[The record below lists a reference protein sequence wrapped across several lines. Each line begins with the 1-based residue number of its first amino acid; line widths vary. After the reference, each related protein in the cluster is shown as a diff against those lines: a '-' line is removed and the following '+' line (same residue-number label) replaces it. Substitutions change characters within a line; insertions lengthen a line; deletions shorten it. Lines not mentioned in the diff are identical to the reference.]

1 MGFAEAGGYAMK
13 LELLMDGSPVTL
25 ENVARSAQSLTFE
38 RNGKTYSFR
47 SQRLP
52 DGATLL
58 EQEVSAG
65 VWKRMSAASW
75 QVKDVRRVQLG
86 HVEASISEVK
96 KGAAHGGGEGVLS
109 PVAPMP
115 GLIRQIL
122 VSVGDAI
129 TRGTP
134 LLVME
139 AMKLQTTIAAV
150 GDGVVEVIRV
160 KEGDLVTD
168 GAELIKLRPSD
179 KK

>member
-1 MGFAEAGGYAMK
+1 MK
-13 LELLMDGSPVTL
+13 LELQMDGSPVTL
-25 ENVARSAQSLTFE
+25 ENVSRSAQSVTFE
-38 RNGKTYSFR
+38 LNGKTYSFR

-52 DGATLL
+52 DGSTLL
-58 EQEVSAG
+58 EQEVSVG

-96 KGAAHGGGEGVLS
+96 KGAAHGGGEAALS

-122 VSVGDAI
+122 VKVGEVV

-139 AMKLQTTIAAV
+139 AMKLQTTLAAG
-150 GDGVVEVIRV
+150 GDGVVEAIRV

>member
-1 MGFAEAGGYAMK
+1 
-13 LELLMDGSPVTL
+13 
-25 ENVARSAQSLTFE
+25 
-38 RNGKTYSFR
+38 
-47 SQRLP
+47 
-52 DGATLL
+52 
-58 EQEVSAG
+58 
-65 VWKRMSAASW
+65 MSAASW
-75 QVKDVRRVQLG
+75 QVKDVRRVQLA

-96 KGAAHGGGEGVLS
+96 KGAAHGGGEVALS

-122 VSVGDAI
+122 VKVGEAV

-139 AMKLQTTIAAV
+139 AMKLQTTLSAG

-168 GAELIKLRPSD
+168 GAELIQLRPSD
-179 KK
+179 KQ

>member
-1 MGFAEAGGYAMK
+1 MK
-13 LELLMDGSPVTL
+13 LELQIDGLPVTL
-25 ENVARSAQSLTFE
+25 ENVARSAQSVTFE
-38 RNGKTYSFR
+38 LNGKTYSLR

-52 DGATLL
+52 DGSTLL

-65 VWKRMSAASW
+65 VWKRISAASW
-75 QVKDVRRVQLG
+75 QLKDIRRVQLG

-96 KGAAHGGGEGVLS
+96 KGAVHGGGEAALS

-115 GLIRQIL
+115 GLIRPML
-122 VSVGDAI
+122 VKVGEAV

-139 AMKLQTTIAAV
+139 AMKLQTTLSAG
-150 GDGVVEVIRV
+150 GDGVVETIRV

-168 GAELIKLRPSD
+168 GAELIKITPRY